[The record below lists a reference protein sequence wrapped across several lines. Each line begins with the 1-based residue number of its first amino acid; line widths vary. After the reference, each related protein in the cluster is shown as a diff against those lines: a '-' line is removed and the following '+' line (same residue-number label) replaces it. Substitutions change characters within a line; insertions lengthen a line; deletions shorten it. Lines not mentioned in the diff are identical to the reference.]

1 MPYDNDLDVQ
11 LSKIVGK
18 NNIERKKMF
27 GGTCYL
33 YKGKMICGVWKENVI
48 LKVNEQIAEDAVK
61 SQKAEY
67 FNMTKR
73 PMKSMI
79 MFQKKLISEEILQ
92 KWVKITKEIRD
103 NIEE

>member
-1 MPYDNDLDVQ
+1 MAYDNELDIQ

-18 NNIERKKMF
+18 NNIEMKKMF

-48 LKVNEQIAEDAVK
+48 SKVSEQIAKDAVK
-61 SQKAEY
+61 NQKAEY
-67 FNMTKR
+67 FNMQKK
-73 PMKSMI
+73 PMKSMV
-79 MFQKKLISEEILQ
+79 MFQKELISDELLK

-103 NIEE
+103 EIEK

>member
-1 MPYDNDLDVQ
+1 MAYDNELDVQ

-18 NNIERKKMF
+18 NNIEIKKMF

-61 SQKAEY
+61 NQNAEY

-73 PMKSMI
+73 LMKSMV
-79 MFQKKLISEEILQ
+79 MFQKKLISDEFLK

-103 NIEE
+103 SIEE